1 MMTTAFI
8 GSEPTGWSRFKGEE
22 PYIQGLPGAE
32 VAKFY
37 EVNEDLVRA
46 WRV

>member
-22 PYIQGLPGAE
+22 PYIQGLPAAE
-32 VAKFY
+32 VAKIY
-37 EVNEDLVRA
+37 KITEDLVTAR
-46 WRV
+46 RV